1 MQSNSVNN
9 KQADGN
15 MLGQLWF
22 RYFPYWPIFVVFLML
37 SIGGAWFYLRY
48 KVPVYQAGATILI
61 KDEKKG
67 MDDSKMLE
75 SLNLLYTKKII
86 ENEIEILKS
95 RSLMNEVVK
104 QLHLYAAVSK
114 DGLPVK
120 EIAQFQPPL
129 SIEAKYPDSIRG
141 SGKIFFTYDLA
152 NKKIKANGAE
162 YVIDEWVQTPFGVLK
177 FHSNNNPITSGKY
190 YFFLANP
197 EDISGD
203 LLSRLNVSPVSKLST
218 VISLKIS
225 DASPGRAR
233 TILNKL
239 IEQYNKASIND
250 KNSLAIN
257 TLAFVEDRLNY
268 VAHELDSIEKKVQK
282 FKTNRGAI
290 DISTQGKLFLQNVS
304 ENDQKLGSIGMQMAV
319 LDQVE
324 KYVQSKNGAG
334 GLAPSTLGINDPLLT
349 QMLEKLN
356 GLELDYEKKVR
367 TTGENNYSVVSIA
380 DQINKIKPGILENI
394 HNQRNGLEA
403 SRKNLSATNNVYAST
418 LQSFPQKEKEL
429 LEISRDQNTKNNIY
443 SFLLQKRE
451 EASLSHSSTVA
462 DSRIVDKAV
471 AGAFPIS
478 PNKKLIYLAALVFAL
493 ALSIGILAVNELIN
507 QKILYRNEIEKFTT
521 IPIIGEIVYEKSDTA
536 LIISNNRRSFAAEQF
551 RKIRAA
557 LLQMGLSPKNG
568 KKKILV
574 TSTISGEGKS
584 FVSVNLALS
593 LAISGKK
600 VVLVELDLVNP
611 TLAEKLNYRTED
623 QPGVADYLNG
633 DVEPEEIIKRVDASE
648 NLFFMPAGTLPG
660 NPSELIMSER
670 LHVLLSYLEDIFD
683 YVVIDTSPAGPSSD
697 PYILSQLC
705 DATLYIIRHKY
716 TPKLVVQR
724 MDEDNKTV
732 NLKNPA
738 IIFNG
743 IRSRG
748 FTKNNY
754 GYGYGYGYGH
764 YYEEQ
769 KDLPRRK
776 KAKSDPVKA

>member
-1 MQSNSVNN
+1 MQSNEMNN

-22 RYFPYWPIFVVFLML
+22 RYFPYWPVFIIFLLL
-37 SIGGAWFYLRY
+37 SIAGAWVYLRF
-48 KVPVYQAGATILI
+48 KAPVYQASATILI

-95 RSLMNEVVK
+95 RSLMTEVVK
-104 QLHLYAAVSK
+104 QLHLYAAVSQ

-120 EIAQFQPPL
+120 EIANFKPPVN
-129 SIEAKYPDSIRG
+129 IEAKHPDSIKG
-141 SGKIFFTYDLA
+141 SGKIFFKLDT
-152 NKKIKANGAE
+152 KNGI
-162 YVIDEWVQTPFGVLK
+162 VITERAKYPLGEWVNTPYGILRFVPASAG
-177 FHSNNNPITSGKY
+177 TSDEKL

-197 EDISGD
+197 EDIAGD
-203 LLSRLNVSPVSKLST
+203 LLGRLNVSPVSKLST
-218 VISLKIS
+218 VISLRIS
-225 DASPGRAR
+225 DASPTRAK
-233 TILNKL
+233 TILNRL

-268 VAHELDSIEKKVQK
+268 VAHELDSIEKKVQR
-282 FKTNRGAI
+282 FKTSKGAI

-304 ENDQKLGSIGMQMAV
+304 ENDQKLGSINMQMAV

-324 KYVQSKNGAG
+324 KYVHSKNGSG
-334 GLAPSTLGINDPLLT
+334 GLAPSTLGVNDPLLT
-349 QMLEKLN
+349 QMLEKLSS
-356 GLELDYEKKVR
+356 LELEYEKKVR

-394 HNQRNGLEA
+394 QNQRSGLEA
-403 SRKNLSATNNVYAST
+403 SRRNLSATNNVYAST

-471 AGAFPIS
+471 AGSAPIS
-478 PNKKLIYLAALVFAL
+478 PNKKLIYMAALVFAL
-493 ALSIGILAVNELIN
+493 AISIGLLTLNELFN
-507 QKILYRNEIEKFTT
+507 QKILYRNEIEKYTT
-521 IPIIGEIVYEKSDTA
+521 IPVIGEIVFEKSDNA
-536 LIISNNRRSFAAEQF
+536 LIIHSDRRSFAAEQF

-557 LLQMGLSPKNG
+557 LLHMGISPRANRR
-568 KKKILV
+568 KILV

-584 FVSVNLALS
+584 FVAANLGLS

-611 TLAEKLNYRTED
+611 TLAEKLNIDCID
-623 QPGVADYLNG
+623 QPGVADYLAG
-633 DVEPEEIIKRVDASE
+633 EVEPEEIIKRVAVNE
-648 NLFFMPAGTLPG
+648 NLFFMGAGTLPS
-660 NPSELIMSER
+660 NPSELIMSDR
-670 LHVLLSYLEDIFD
+670 LVALLAYLEDIFD

-697 PYILSQLC
+697 PYILSHLC

-716 TPKLVVQR
+716 TPKLAVQR
-724 MDEDNKTV
+724 MDEESKTV

-748 FTKNNY
+748 FSKNNY

-764 YYEEQ
+764 YYEE
-769 KDLPRRK
+769 KDSPRRK
-776 KAKSDPVKA
+776 RKKTDQVKS

>member
-1 MQSNSVNN
+1 MQNDTINN
-9 KQADGN
+9 KQPEGN

-22 RYFPYWPIFVVFLML
+22 RYFPYWPVFIVFLLL
-37 SIGGAWFYLRY
+37 SMAGAWFYLRY
-48 KVPVYQAGATILI
+48 KVPIYQAGATILI

-86 ENEIEILKS
+86 ENETEILKS

-120 EIAQFQPPL
+120 EIAGFTPPL
-129 SIEAKYPDSIRG
+129 IIEAKYPDSLKG
-141 SGKIFFTYDLA
+141 SGKVFFTFDRQQGLVKTA
-152 NKKIKANGAE
+152 TAQFPVN
-162 YVIDEWVQTPFGVLK
+162 EWVNTPYGVLR
-177 FHSNNNPITSGKY
+177 FTPANNTVTGDKL

-203 LLSRLNVSPVSKLST
+203 LLARLSVSPVSKLST

-225 DASPGRAR
+225 DPSPSRAR

-257 TLAFVEDRLNY
+257 TLAFVEDRLNH
-268 VAHELDSIEKKVQK
+268 VAYELDSIEKKVQR
-282 FKTNRGAI
+282 FKTSRGAI

-304 ENDQKLGSIGMQMAV
+304 ENDQKLGAINMQMAV

-324 KYVQSKNGAG
+324 QYVQSKKGGG
-334 GLAPSTLGINDPLLT
+334 GLAPSTLGINDPLLS

-356 GLELDYEKKVR
+356 ALELDYEKKVR
-367 TTGENNYSVVSIA
+367 TTGENNYSVVSIS

-403 SRKNLSATNNVYAST
+403 SRKNLSVTNNAYAST

-462 DSRIVDKAV
+462 DSRIIDKAV
-471 AGAFPIS
+471 AGTAPIS
-478 PNKKLIYLAALVFAL
+478 PNKKVIYMAALVFAL
-493 ALSIGILAVNELIN
+493 AISIGLLAANELIN
-507 QKILYRNEIEKFTT
+507 QKILYRNEIEKYTS
-521 IPIIGEIVYEKSDTA
+521 IPIIGEIVYEKSDSA
-536 LIISNNRRSFAAEQF
+536 LIISGQKRSFAAEQF

-557 LLQMGLSPKNG
+557 LLQMGLSPKASR
-568 KKKILV
+568 KKILV

-584 FVSVNLALS
+584 FVSANLALS

-611 TLAEKLNYRTED
+611 TLAEKLNYESVD
-623 QPGVADYLNG
+623 QPGVADYLEG
-633 DVEPEEIIKRVDASE
+633 EIDQEHIIKRVEANE
-648 NLFFMPAGTLPG
+648 NLFFMPAGTLPL
-660 NPSELIMSER
+660 NPSELIMSDR
-670 LHVLLSYLEDIFD
+670 LPQLLHYLDDIFD
-683 YVVIDTSPAGPSSD
+683 YVIIDTSPAGPSSD
-697 PYILSQLC
+697 PYILSHMC

-764 YYEEQ
+764 YYEER

-776 KAKSDPVKA
+776 KKSADLVKA